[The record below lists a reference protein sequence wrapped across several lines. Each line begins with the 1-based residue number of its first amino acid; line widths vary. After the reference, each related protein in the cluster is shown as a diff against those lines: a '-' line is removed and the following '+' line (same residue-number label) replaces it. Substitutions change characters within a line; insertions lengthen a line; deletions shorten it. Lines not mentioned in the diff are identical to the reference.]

1 MNDPDTTHH
10 NTVIHTHN
18 NELQRGLSARHIR
31 FIALGSAIGTGLF
44 MGSSSAI
51 RTAGPSIILAYL
63 VAGFM
68 AYMVMR
74 AMGEMI
80 LHRPVKG
87 YFSQH
92 ASEFIS
98 PLAGYLT
105 GWMFALSLILVCVAD
120 VSAFAIYMKFWYPN
134 VEAWFWIVAII
145 LVIGALNLCA
155 VKVFGEMEFWLSII
169 KITAIVAMIIGGI
182 GLIFF
187 GFGTKTGGAIGITN
201 LWQHGGFLPNGLGGL
216 IASLTMVVYAFGGIE
231 IIGITASEAKE
242 PRTAIPRAIN
252 QVPAR
257 ILVFYVLSMFV
268 LMSIFPWNEIGT
280 NGSPFVL
287 IFDNLGFTYAAH
299 ALNIV
304 LISAVV
310 SAINSD
316 VFATGR
322 MLFGMAKQGQAP
334 QSFGKLSRHGV
345 PWMTVLLIGV
355 AMGVGVILNVLMP
368 ESAFTL
374 IASAGAFAFI
384 WVWLMILIAQLR
396 MRSKLSAEQAAGLH
410 FKTLFHPFGTLLGI
424 GFMLFLFGGMA
435 WFEGSRPSLIA
446 GVLFLLLFSG
456 AYLINAKKQAALVSS
471 EVITAD

>member
-1 MNDPDTTHH
+1 MDN
-10 NTVIHTHN
+10 NNSNIQTHN
-18 NELQRGLSARHIR
+18 ELKRGLSARHIR
-31 FIALGSAIGTGLF
+31 FIALGSAVGTGLF

-51 RTAGPSIILAYL
+51 KTAGPSIILAYL
-63 VAGFM
+63 VAGLM

-80 LHRPVKG
+80 LHRPVRG
-87 YFSQH
+87 YFGQH
-92 ASEFIS
+92 ASEFIN

-120 VSAFAIYMKFWYPN
+120 VSAFAIYMKFWYPD
-134 VEAWFWIVAII
+134 VAAWIWIVAII

-169 KITAIVAMIIGGI
+169 KISAIIAMIVGGAAI
-182 GLIFF
+182 IVF
-187 GFGTKTGGAIGITN
+187 GFGAKTGGATGIGN
-201 LWQHGGFLPNGLGGL
+201 LWQNGGFLPNGIAGL

-231 IIGITASEAKE
+231 IIGITASEAKDPE
-242 PRTAIPRAIN
+242 KSIPRAIN

-280 NGSPFVL
+280 GGSPFVL

-334 QSFGKLSRHGV
+334 QSFAKLSRHGV
-345 PWMTVLLIGV
+345 PWMTVLLIGA
-355 AMGVGVILNVLMP
+355 AMGVGVLLNVLMP

-384 WVWLMILIAQLR
+384 WVWLMILVAQMR
-396 MRSKLSAEQAAGLH
+396 MRSKLSAEQVANLQ
-410 FKTLFHPFGTLLGI
+410 FKTLFYPYGTLMGI

-435 WFEGSRPSLIA
+435 YFESSRPSLIA
-446 GVLFLLLFSG
+446 GVLFLLLFSV
-456 AYLINAKKQAALVSS
+456 AYFLSAAKKQAAIAPV
-471 EVITAD
+471 EAAPAE

>member
-1 MNDPDTTHH
+1 V
-10 NTVIHTHN
+10 NTDN
-18 NELQRGLSARHIR
+18 SNELKSGLTTRHIR

-51 RTAGPSIILAYL
+51 QTAGPSIILAYL
-63 VAGFM
+63 IAGVM
-68 AYMVMR
+68 AYMVIR

-87 YFSQH
+87 YFGEH
-92 ASEFIS
+92 ASEYIH

-105 GWMFALSLILVCVAD
+105 GWMFALSLILVCIAD
-120 VSAFAIYMKFWYPN
+120 VSAFAIYMKFWFPA
-134 VEAWFWIVAII
+134 VDAWIWVTAII
-145 LVIGALNLCA
+145 LFIGALNLCA

-169 KITAIVAMIIGGI
+169 KVSAIIAMIGG
-182 GLIFF
+182 GLSIILF
-187 GFGTKTGGAIGITN
+187 GFGTKSGSSTGISN
-201 LWQHGGFLPNGLGGL
+201 LWQHGGFFPNGVGGL

-242 PRTAIPRAIN
+242 PKTAIPRAIN

-268 LMSIFPWNEIGT
+268 LMSIFPWNEIGSG
-280 NGSPFVL
+280 GSPFVL

-299 ALNIV
+299 ILNFV
-304 LISAVV
+304 LISAMV
-310 SAINSD
+310 SAVNSD

-334 QSFGKLSRHGV
+334 KGFASVSRHGV
-345 PWMTVLLIGV
+345 PWLTVLLIV
-355 AMGVGVILNVLMP
+355 AAMGVGVLLNYLIPEEAFVLV
-368 ESAFTL
+368 
-374 IASAGAFAFI
+374 ASAGTFAFV

-396 MRSKLSAEQAAGLH
+396 MRRTLTSEQVSKLRFPVL
-410 FKTLFHPFGTLLGI
+410 LHPFGTLAGI

-435 WFEGSRPSLIA
+435 WFESSRPALWVGLAWLGFFTLCYFIF
-446 GVLFLLLFSG
+446 V
-456 AYLINAKKQAALVSS
+456 KKQDSAISVLPL
-471 EVITAD
+471 EK